1 MKAMK
6 QWLLVLLG
14 ALLIVGVVTACADS
28 AQDPDAT
35 TPATAVSPSEE
46 SPSEDEEPAL
56 ADDDEDPASPTP
68 EPTAT
73 PTTEPVAAIV
83 NGTPI
88 SLEAYEHQVDRY
100 EASMV
105 AAGEDLNK
113 PDGQEAAAQG
123 RRWVLNLMIEQ
134 LLIEQAAAEAGVTVS
149 DDELQATIDSLREEI
164 GDEDFNAWLEKEGMS
179 LEQMRERLRGDMIA
193 TKMANQIAESVP
205 QTTDHVHARHILL
218 ATREEAERIISQLE
232 AGGDFATLARE
243 YSNDV
248 STRDVGGDLGFFP
261 PGVLTSDSVETAAF
275 ALQPGQISG
284 VVESELGFHVV
295 QVVER
300 MPDQEVSPENLRL
313 LRDKAV
319 RGWLDD
325 LRESADIQI
334 FVEDF

>member
-1 MKAMK
+1 MKDTK
-6 QWLLVLLG
+6 QWLLVVLG
-14 ALLIVGVVTACADS
+14 MVLIFGVVTACG
-28 AQDPDAT
+28 DPAPDPNPAAPATESETSGGDAEG
-35 TPATAVSPSEE
+35 TPA
-46 SPSEDEEPAL
+46 
-56 ADDDEDPASPTP
+56 DDAEAATPTP
-68 EPTAT
+68 EPTPTAT
-73 PTTEPVAAIV
+73 MEPVAAIV

-88 SLEAYEHQVDRY
+88 PLASYEHQVSRY

-105 AAGEDLNK
+105 AAGEDLDK
-113 PDGQEAAAQG
+113 PEGQQAAAQG
-123 RRWVLNLMIEQ
+123 RQWVLDLMIEQ
-134 LLIEQAAAEAGVTVS
+134 VLIEQAAAEEGVTVT
-149 DDELQATIDSLREEI
+149 DDELQGTIDSLREEI
-164 GDEDFNAWLEKEGMS
+164 GDDDFNAWLEKEGMS
-179 LEQMRERLRGDMIA
+179 LEQMRERLRSDMIA
-193 TKMANQIAESVP
+193 TKMANRIAEAVP

-218 ATREEAERIISQLE
+218 ATREEAERILSQLE

-261 PGVLTSDSVETAAF
+261 PGVLTSDSVEAAAF

-300 MPDQEVSPENLRL
+300 TPDQEVSPENLRL
-313 LRDKAV
+313 LRDQAV
-319 RGWLDD
+319 RGWLDE

>member
-1 MKAMK
+1 MKDTK
-6 QWLLVLLG
+6 QWLLVVLG
-14 ALLIVGVVTACADS
+14 MVLIFGVVTACG
-28 AQDPDAT
+28 DPAPDPNPAAPATESETSGGDAEG
-35 TPATAVSPSEE
+35 TPA
-46 SPSEDEEPAL
+46 
-56 ADDDEDPASPTP
+56 DDAEAATPTP
-68 EPTAT
+68 EPTPTAT
-73 PTTEPVAAIV
+73 MEPVAAIV

-88 SLEAYEHQVDRY
+88 PLASYEHQVSRY

-105 AAGEDLNK
+105 AAGEDLDK
-113 PDGQEAAAQG
+113 PEGQQAAAQG
-123 RRWVLNLMIEQ
+123 RQWVLDLMIEQ
-134 LLIEQAAAEAGVTVS
+134 VLIEQAAAEEGVTVT
-149 DDELQATIDSLREEI
+149 DDELQGTIDSLREEI
-164 GDEDFNAWLEKEGMS
+164 GDDDFNAWLEKEGMS
-179 LEQMRERLRGDMIA
+179 LEQMRERLRSDMIA
-193 TKMANQIAESVP
+193 TKMANRIAESVP

-218 ATREEAERIISQLE
+218 ATREEADRILSQLE

-261 PGVLTSDSVETAAF
+261 PGVLTSDSVEAAAF

-300 MPDQEVSPENLRL
+300 TPDQEVSPENLRL
-313 LRDKAV
+313 LRDQAV
-319 RGWLDD
+319 RGWLDE